1 MSASLARTMD
11 RPTTEPPR
19 PPPILSRVSDFWAY
33 IIPMAIFLGITQI
46 GVWLKVGLP
55 ILFLTKYV
63 LVAIA
68 LYLLWNNYTKIRWN
82 HWWLGVLVGIV
93 GIFQW
98 VGMQLFLQSHF
109 EFFKPSPDA
118 FNPLEYFK

>member
-1 MSASLARTMD
+1 MTT
-11 RPTTEPPR
+11 PTTKLPASDR
-19 PPPILSRVSDFWAY
+19 LSRISDFWGY

-68 LYLLWNNYTKIRWN
+68 LYLLWHNYTKIRWN
-82 HWWLGVLVGIV
+82 HWWLGVLVGVI

-98 VGMQLFLQSHF
+98 VGMQVYLQAHF

-118 FNPLEYFK
+118 FNPLEYFKDYSPA